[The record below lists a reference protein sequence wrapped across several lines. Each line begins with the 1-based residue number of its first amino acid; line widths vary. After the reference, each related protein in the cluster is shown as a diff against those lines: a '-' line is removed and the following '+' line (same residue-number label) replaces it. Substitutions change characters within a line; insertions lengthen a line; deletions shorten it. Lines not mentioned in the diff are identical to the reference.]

1 MATPTPV
8 SIPTPMTRR
17 FTLDPARSSVE
28 FAVKHFWGLITV
40 RGRFDRFAGSY
51 DGDRIELTID
61 AASLD
66 TGNSSRDKH
75 LRSADFFDTDNH
87 PQVQFISSSVTK
99 AHDGSLK
106 VKGEL
111 EAAGKLVPL
120 DFDAT
125 IRDVDDHIE
134 IEATTSI
141 DQRLFGMTWSPLGT
155 ARPPATLH
163 MKAWLHST

>member
-1 MATPTPV
+1 MATPTP
-8 SIPTPMTRR
+8 IPAANTRH
-17 FTLDPARSSVE
+17 FTLDPARSSAE

-40 RGRFDRFAGSY
+40 RGRFERFAGSY

-75 LRSADFFDTDNH
+75 LRSADFFSTDTN
-87 PQVQFISSSVTK
+87 PEVRFISSSVTK
-99 AHDGSLK
+99 TDEGTLM
-106 VKGEL
+106 VRGDL

-125 IRDVDDHIE
+125 IREVDDHIE

-155 ARPPATLH
+155 VRPPATLH
-163 MKAWLHST
+163 VKTWLRST

>member
-8 SIPTPMTRR
+8 PAANTRR
-17 FTLDPARSSVE
+17 FTLDPARSSAE

-40 RGRFDRFAGSY
+40 RGRFERFAGSY
-51 DGDRIELTID
+51 DGDRIELAID

-75 LRSADFFDTDNH
+75 LRSADFFGTDTH
-87 PQVQFISSSVTK
+87 PQVRFISSSVTK
-99 AHDGSLK
+99 AREGSLM
-106 VKGEL
+106 VRGEL

-125 IRDVDDHIE
+125 IREVDDHIE

-141 DQRLFGMTWSPLGT
+141 DHRLFGMTWSPLGT
-155 ARPPATLH
+155 VRPPATLH
-163 MKAWLHST
+163 VKAWLRST

>member
-1 MATPTPV
+1 MATPTP
-8 SIPTPMTRR
+8 IPAANERR
-17 FTLDPARSSVE
+17 FTLDPARSSAE

-40 RGRFDRFAGSY
+40 RGRFERFAGSY

-75 LRSADFFDTDNH
+75 LRSADFFGTDTH
-87 PQVQFISSSVTK
+87 PQVRFISGSVTK
-99 AHDGSLK
+99 AHVGSLK
-106 VKGEL
+106 VRGEL

-125 IRDVDDHIE
+125 IREVDDHIE
-134 IEATTSI
+134 IETTTNI

-163 MKAWLHST
+163 VKAWLHST